1 VPLGKVRYDNL
12 KAAVAQ
18 VLGFSRA
25 RAETARWTAF
35 HSFYDFEPF
44 YCQPGIEGAHEKG
57 GVEGD
62 IGWFRRNHLV
72 PIPEVNSLAELNTMI
87 DEWDI
92 ADERRRI
99 GSRPRT
105 VGEHFAIEQPLLKPM
120 PQEVFET
127 GLVMSLRVDRYAQIS
142 VRTNRYS
149 VPARL
154 IGRKVRVMLHASEL
168 IVYDGPQE
176 IARHERLLAKGGSR
190 LELDHYLE
198 VLVRKPG
205 ALPGAT
211 ALEQARAAGKF
222 TPVHDAW
229 WAAACKA
236 HGDRDG
242 TRALI
247 GVLLLGRHMNHE
259 HLVAGLAV
267 ALRAG
272 ALTAD
277 AVALEARKAAEADR
291 SEPAGPSDT
300 CAESRTATVT
310 FLTERRMAH
319 LPPDTRPLPSVAVYD
334 QLLRR
339 PRPDADHRAERPAEG
354 ESV

>member
-1 VPLGKVRYDNL
+1 
-12 KAAVAQ
+12 
-18 VLGFSRA
+18 
-25 RAETARWTAF
+25 
-35 HSFYDFEPF
+35 
-44 YCQPGIEGAHEKG
+44 
-57 GVEGD
+57 
-62 IGWFRRNHLV
+62 
-72 PIPEVNSLAELNTMI
+72 VNSLAELNAMVDQWDLQ
-87 DEWDI
+87 DE
-92 ADERRRI
+92 ARRI
-99 GSRPRT
+99 GTRART
-105 VGEHFAIEQPLLKPM
+105 VGEHFAIEQPMLKPV
-120 PQEVFET
+120 PDEPFET
-127 GLVMSLRVDRYAQIS
+127 GLRMSLRVDRYAQVS

-154 IGRKVRVMLHASEL
+154 IGRTIRVKLHASEL
-168 IVYDGPQE
+168 IVYDGQAE
-176 IARHERLLAKGGSR
+176 VARHERLLAKGAIR
-190 LELDHYLE
+190 LDLDHYLE

-247 GVLLLGRHMNHE
+247 EVLLLGRHLGHE

-267 ALRAG
+267 ALQVG

-277 AVALEARKAAEADR
+277 VVALEARKAAEADLPKPLTQPPG
-291 SEPAGPSDT
+291 PAADADS
-300 CAESRTATVT
+300 ATVT

-319 LPPDTRPLPSVAVYD
+319 LPPDNRPLPSVAVYD

-339 PRPDADHRAERPAEG
+339 PRPGAERPAEG
-354 ESV
+354 ESS